1 MCGCDCFKSS
11 FIGEVFCMIIKKD
24 GYRGFV
30 RGWLLRMF
38 FYVLVV
44 VICWFIY
51 EIVKLFFYDVN
62 GVVV

>member
-1 MCGCDCFKSS
+1 MCGCDWFKSGLIS
-11 FIGEVFCMIIKKD
+11 DVFWIILKKD

-30 RGWLLRMF
+30 RGWLLRML

-51 EIVKLFFYDVN
+51 EIVKLFF
-62 GVVV
+62 